1 MQRGR
6 PRGGGGGGRE
16 EPSAQMLL
24 MMYSCT
30 GRRLEDVMENRH
42 KDKRNPHPL
51 CSISVGF
58 DFCGIASLVVLSALR
73 KRPCSVGCWARTG
86 DCVAE
91 SISYAIARMYH
102 AISDMGLW
110 HVTTHMYGILII
122 YVNSGGEERDAVR
135 GRRSEEGYYRIL

>member
-1 MQRGR
+1 
-6 PRGGGGGGRE
+6 
-16 EPSAQMLL
+16 MLL

-30 GRRLEDVMENRH
+30 GRRLEDVTENRH

-86 DCVAE
+86 DC
-91 SISYAIARMYH
+91 
-102 AISDMGLW
+102 D
-110 HVTTHMYGILII
+110 GINII
-122 YVNSGGEERDAVR
+122 CDCECTML
-135 GRRSEEGYYRIL
+135 YRIWGYGM